1 MPTLQVFVSDET
13 LARLTLYGAEDGRK
27 VETLAENAVEEAA
40 NAVYRGH
47 MIGPIYRRAVELA
60 KAYVK
65 RFAPACVRD
74 SELTERAEELVNSG
88 TYPQFIKTARAEVEA
103 ERKRAAESLGI
114 KL

>member
-13 LARLTLYGAEDGRK
+13 LARLTLCGAEDGRK
-27 VETLAENAVEEAA
+27 VETLAAYAIEDAA
-40 NAVYRGH
+40 NTVYRGR

-65 RFAPACVRD
+65 RSASTGAGD

-88 TYPQFIKTARAEVEA
+88 IYPQFIKTARAEVEA

-114 KL
+114 KS